1 MQAQYA
7 PIGRFLILSAAF
19 VIVVA
24 GMRAAEPILVPFL
37 LSVFIAVIFSPPL
50 AWLKKRGVP
59 NGLSICI
66 VIIVIIFAG
75 LIMGYVVGKSVSDFR
90 SDIPLYGEKL
100 ATILDSSLN
109 GLIAMGAP
117 IDGQMIKD
125 IINPGAALNLA
136 GNILTSFS
144 GVMTNAFMI
153 LLTTIFILA
162 EEVGFSD
169 KFRYAYRDSRIALDA
184 IGKSTASINRYMA
197 IKFSLSLLTGVL
209 AMIWLIILGVDYFV
223 LWGLL
228 AFLLNFVPT
237 LGSII
242 AAVPAVLLALVQL
255 GPTSA
260 ALTALGYVVVN
271 VGVSNVLEPRITGKG
286 LGLSTLVVFLSLVF
300 WGWAL
305 GPVGMLLSVPLT
317 MTIKIVLESFED
329 TQWLGVMLGT
339 GKQAAASINTAET
352 VAIETHEPTVEKNSA
367 TNADKPPPDQ

>member
-50 AWLKKRGVP
+50 AWLKKRGVA

-66 VIIVIIFAG
+66 VICVIVIAG

-90 SDIPLYGEKL
+90 GDIPQYREKL
-100 ATILDSSLN
+100 AAIRDGALN
-109 GLIAMGAP
+109 WLIAMGAP
-117 IDGQMIKD
+117 IDEQMLKD
-125 IINPGAALNLA
+125 ILNPGAALNFAGDILA
-136 GNILTSFS
+136 SFS

-169 KFRYAYRDSRIALDA
+169 KFRFAYRDSQIALHA

-209 AMIWLIILGVDYFV
+209 AMIWLIILGVDYYV

-260 ALTALGYVVVN
+260 GLTALGYIVVN
-271 VGVSNVLEPRITGKG
+271 VGVGNVLEPRITGKG

-339 GKQAAASINTAET
+339 GKQAAASIQSTEAT
-352 VAIETHEPTVEKNSA
+352 TVE
-367 TNADKPPPDQ
+367 TNEVFTEQASDKQAPNQ